1 VEDAPM
7 KKALLLTLVLAG
19 VMVGGLFAFSS
30 WKTIPEYS
38 LLKIKEALEA
48 NDPYLFKK
56 HVDIE
61 MAAERMI
68 DVVLEELQ
76 DSLTETQDED
86 AAFDITPLFFGML
99 EMVKPMMVSVIVDQV
114 EKYVE
119 DGVIPTGIE
128 PVDSD
133 ENSLG
138 ILPIDTDYFLEY
150 GGMFLRNTR
159 KFLEKEDRI
168 ATLGL
173 EFIDDEGNPRLIEV
187 LMRKYEDYWR
197 VTEISNFKEIWAWV
211 GN

>member
-1 VEDAPM
+1 M

>member
-1 VEDAPM
+1 M
-7 KKALLLTLVLAG
+7 NKALLLTLVLAG
-19 VMVGGLFAFSS
+19 VMVGGLFAVSS
-30 WKTIPEYS
+30 WKTSPEYS
-38 LLKIKEALEA
+38 LLRIKVALEA

-61 MAAERMI
+61 MATERMI

-76 DSLTETQDED
+76 DSLTEMQDED
-86 AAFDITPLFFGML
+86 AVFDVTPLFFGILAMA
-99 EMVKPMMVSVIVDQV
+99 KPIMVSAIIDQV

-133 ENSLG
+133 ETFLEA
-138 ILPIDTDYFLEY
+138 LPIDTEY
-150 GGMFLRNTR
+150 LLGIGGMLLRSTR

-168 ATLGL
+168 ATLGV
-173 EFIDDEGNPRLIEV
+173 EFVDDEGNPRLIEF
-187 LMRKYEDYWR
+187 LIRKYEDYWR

-211 GN
+211 RE

>member
-1 VEDAPM
+1 M
-7 KKALLLTLVLAG
+7 KKVLLLTLVLIG
-19 VMVGGLFAFSS
+19 VIVGGLFAFNS
-30 WKTIPEYS
+30 WKTSPEYS
-38 LLKIKEALEA
+38 LLRIQEALEA

-56 HVDIE
+56 YVDIE

-68 DVVLEELQ
+68 DVFFEELQ

-86 AAFDITPLFFGML
+86 AVFDITPLLFGML
-99 EMVKPMMVSVIVDQV
+99 EMAKPMMVSGIVDKV

-119 DGVIPTGIE
+119 DGVIPTEIE

-133 ENSLG
+133 ETSLG
-138 ILPIDTDYFLEY
+138 TLPIDTEYFLEY
-150 GGMFLRNTR
+150 GGMFLRSTR

-173 EFIDDEGNPRLIEV
+173 EFVDDEGNPRLIEV

-197 VTEISNFKEIWAWV
+197 VTEISNFKEILLRSMK
-211 GN
+211 

>member
-1 VEDAPM
+1 M
-7 KKALLLTLVLAG
+7 KKTLLLTLALAG
-19 VMVGGLFAFSS
+19 VMVGGLFAFNS
-30 WKTIPEYS
+30 WKTSPEYS
-38 LLKIKEALEA
+38 LLRIREASEA

-68 DVVLEELQ
+68 DVILEELQ
-76 DSLTETQDED
+76 DSITETQDED
-86 AAFDITPLFFGML
+86 VVFDVTPLFLGVL
-99 EMVKPMMVSVIVDQV
+99 EMAKPMMVSAIVDQV

-119 DGVIPTGIE
+119 DGVIPTEIE

-133 ENSLG
+133 ETSLG
-138 ILPIDTDYFLEY
+138 TLPIDIEYFLEY
-150 GGMFLRNTR
+150 GGMFLRSTR

-173 EFIDDEGNPRLIEV
+173 ELVDDEGNPRLIEV